1 MKKVLLEKELA
12 KVQAMIKSK
21 KYCIM
26 TNGDILTGLMHT
38 RTNEIYIPK
47 FELCVE
53 Y

>member
-1 MKKVLLEKELA
+1 MKRVLLERELK
-12 KVQAMIKSK
+12 KVQEMIKSR

-26 TNGDILTGLMHT
+26 TNGNILTGLIHT
-38 RTNEIYIPK
+38 KTNEIYVPK

>member
-1 MKKVLLEKELA
+1 MKRVLLERELK
-12 KVQAMIKSK
+12 KVQEMIKSK

-26 TNGDILTGLMHT
+26 TNGDILTGLIHT
-38 RTNEIYIPK
+38 KTNEVYIPK